1 MDSVLHLLNNFW
13 RVKCILVYKQNC
25 KKKSKNLKIFKKKYG
40 IDTHVM
46 LSLIKGI
53 NDIKNKNDYN

>member
-1 MDSVLHLLNNFW
+1 MHPCLQTKLQKKN
-13 RVKCILVYKQNC
+13 RKILKY
-25 KKKSKNLKIFKKKYG
+25 LKKKYG

>member
-1 MDSVLHLLNNFW
+1 MHPCLQTKL
-13 RVKCILVYKQNC
+13 Q